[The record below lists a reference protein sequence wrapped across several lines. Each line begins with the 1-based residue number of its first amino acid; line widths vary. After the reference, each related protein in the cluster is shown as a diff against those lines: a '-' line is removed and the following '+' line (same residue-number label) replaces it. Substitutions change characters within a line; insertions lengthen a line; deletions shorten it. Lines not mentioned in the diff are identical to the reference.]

1 MKTQNYHVITVKY
14 MGQTNTKPAR
24 VSIFSELFECRVSI
38 PFTNEAGSTI
48 PSLDTAELWLKNNG
62 FDIVGHAEGNGHSY
76 VITNTFKSLK

>member
-1 MKTQNYHVITVKY
+1 MKTKNYHILRVKY
-14 MGQTNTKPAR
+14 IAQTNTKPSR
-24 VSIFSELFECRVSI
+24 VKIISELFECSVTT
-38 PFTNEAGSTI
+38 PFTNEAGSAI

>member
-1 MKTQNYHVITVKY
+1 MNTQNYHVLIVRY
-14 MGQTNTKPAR
+14 MRQTNTQPSR
-24 VSIFSELFECRVSI
+24 VKITSELFKQSI
-38 PFTNEAGSTI
+38 LMPFTNEQGSTV

>member
-1 MKTQNYHVITVKY
+1 MKTQNYHVLIVRY
-14 MGQTNTKPAR
+14 MGQTNTQPSR
-24 VSIFSELFECRVSI
+24 VKIISELFQISVSI